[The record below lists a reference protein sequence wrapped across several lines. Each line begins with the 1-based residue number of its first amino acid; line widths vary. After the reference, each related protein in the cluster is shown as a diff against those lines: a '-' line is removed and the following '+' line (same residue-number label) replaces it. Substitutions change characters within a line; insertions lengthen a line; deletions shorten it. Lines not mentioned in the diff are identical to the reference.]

1 MKPIEKIRSA
11 MLPALGILL
20 LGAAANAAAEGNPD
34 LGKIEYDSHC
44 AACHGATAQGNAATG
59 KDASTKPVPDLT
71 KLSRNHNGTFPFDTV
86 YQIIDG
92 RQEIAAHGSRE
103 MPIWGAAFKS
113 ATSPHFDGD
122 ATQGGEAMVR
132 SRILALVEYLSRL
145 QQK

>member
-20 LGAAANAAAEGNPD
+20 LGAAANAEGNPD

-44 AACHGATAQGNAATG
+44 AACHGAKAQGSAAAK
-59 KDASTKPVPDLT
+59 KDVSTQPVPDLT
-71 KLSRNHNGTFPFDTV
+71 VLSRNHNGTFPFDTV

-113 ATSPHFDGD
+113 EASADFDRN
-122 ATQGGEAMVR
+122 APQSSEAMVR
-132 SRILALVEYLSRL
+132 DRILALVEYLNRL

>member
-1 MKPIEKIRSA
+1 MKFDRNNRVAIMSA
-11 MLPALGILL
+11 IGIVL
-20 LGAAANAAAEGNPD
+20 LGVAVNAAAAGNPD

-44 AACHGATAQGNAATG
+44 AACHGATAQGGAAAG
-59 KDASTKPVPDLT
+59 KDASAQPVPDLT
-71 KLSRNHNGTFPFDTV
+71 LLSRNHNGTFPFDTV

-92 RQEIAAHGSRE
+92 RREIAAHGSRE

-113 ATSPHFDGD
+113 ATSAHFDGD
-122 ATQGGEAMVR
+122 AAQSGEALVR